1 MGIFGLAKRGFGML
15 KKTRKHTKE
24 GAFLERRRKLRDKKI
39 DKLDSKFKERRKI
52 LKGVK

>member
-1 MGIFGLAKRGFGML
+1 MSIFGLAKRGFGML